1 MRRLALVLAA
11 LLASVA
17 VAAAAGCGGSSREAS
32 EPAATGDTAAAPSSA
47 RSRRDPPGR
56 TAAGRARARRAGGGP
71 ASASAPLRP
80 GRVPPLLNR
89 HDVYAAGRPGRL
101 SAVARR
107 ARRLVY
113 VPDSASNTV
122 DVISQRTFRVVR
134 RLRTGAL
141 PQHVTPSWDLRTLWV
156 DNDGANSL
164 TPIDPRTGRAGRP
177 VSVTDPY
184 NLYFT
189 PDGRRAIVVAEAL
202 RRLDFRT
209 PHGMRLRHSLRVPG
223 CDGVDHMDF
232 TSDGRRALV
241 SCEFAGRL
249 IVLGLH
255 RERVLKTIWLGMH
268 AMPQDVKLS
277 PDGKVLYVADM
288 ASNGVWLIDAHR
300 MTKIRFVHTGR
311 GAHGLYSS
319 RDARRLYVSNRGE
332 GSISVISFRTRRPVA
347 KWRLPGGGS
356 PDMGGLSADGRV
368 LWLSG
373 RYDAE
378 VYAISTRPGRLLHRI
393 PVGPGPHGLCVWP
406 QPGRYS
412 IGHTGILR

>member
-1 MRRLALVLAA
+1 MRRLALPAA
-11 LLASVA
+11 LLATAA
-17 VAAAAGCGGSSREAS
+17 VVGCGGSPPEAS
-32 EPAATGDTAAAPSSA
+32 RTDATQSSHA
-47 RSRRDPPGR
+47 VPRGSGAPGR
-56 TAAGRARARRAGGGP
+56 TSGRDPRPRDRRVVGSAAP
-71 ASASAPLRP
+71 RP
-80 GRVPPLLNR
+80 GRVPPPLDV

-101 SAVARR
+101 TAVARH

-113 VPDSASNTV
+113 VPDSVSNTV
-122 DVISQRTFRVVR
+122 DVISQRTFRVVAR
-134 RLRTGAL
+134 MRTGAL

-156 DNDGANSL
+156 DNDGGNSL
-164 TPIDPRTGRAGRP
+164 TPIDPRTGHAGRP
-177 VSVTDPY
+177 VAVTDPY

-209 PHGMRLRHSLRVPG
+209 PHRMRLRHSLPVPR
-223 CDGVDHMDF
+223 CAGVDHMDF
-232 TSDGRRALV
+232 TPDGRRALV

-249 IVLGLH
+249 IVVDLR
-255 RERVLKTIWLGMH
+255 RERVLRTIWLGLH

-277 PDGKVLYVADM
+277 PDGRTFYVADM
-288 ASNGVWLIDAHR
+288 ANDGVWTIDARHLR
-300 MTKIRFVHTGR
+300 RTGFVATGA
-311 GAHGLYSS
+311 GAHGLYTS
-319 RDARRLYVSNRGE
+319 RDSRLLYVTNRDE
-332 GSISVISFRTRRPVA
+332 GSISLISTRTGRPVG

-378 VYAISTRPGRLLHRI
+378 VYAISTRTGRLLHRI

-412 IGHTGILR
+412 VGHTGILR